1 MSYNF
6 AKIFSHTFLQGR
18 FNVINFEKKN
28 GSDIL
33 DG

>member
-6 AKIFSHTFLQGR
+6 AQIFSHTFLQRR
-18 FNVINFEKKN
+18 FDSIKDKKKN